1 MCAKG
6 SKKKKEEKK
15 KEEEEEADKAGTD
28 AGTDASAPATSMR
41 EQFANKK
48 KKKKTGFNNMNPL
61 NPADI
66 MPNVDSILTRDDKAK
81 AKERAYDIVEEKLGK
96 DKLQNMNID
105 TKELIDRQ
113 KELMEEMK
121 KITPILSQT
130 MGMMGNM
137 DLSSLTSMFD
147 KVTDMMPSK

>member
-1 MCAKG
+1 
-6 SKKKKEEKK
+6 
-15 KEEEEEADKAGTD
+15 
-28 AGTDASAPATSMR
+28 
-41 EQFANKK
+41 
-48 KKKKTGFNNMNPL
+48 
-61 NPADI
+61 
-66 MPNVDSILTRDDKAK
+66 
-81 AKERAYDIVEEKLGK
+81 
-96 DKLQNMNID
+96 MNID